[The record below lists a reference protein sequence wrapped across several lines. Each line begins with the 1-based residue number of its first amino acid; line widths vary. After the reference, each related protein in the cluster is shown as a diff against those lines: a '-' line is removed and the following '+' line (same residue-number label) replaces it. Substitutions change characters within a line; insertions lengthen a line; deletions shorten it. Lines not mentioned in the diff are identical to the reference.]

1 MSLTIKLRKCLS
13 EPQRLTK
20 SFTSGVDIAASTN
33 TKASVVLVFKADDKP
48 IDYQNVTLV
57 KHA

>member
-1 MSLTIKLRKCLS
+1 MY
-13 EPQRLTK
+13 
-20 SFTSGVDIAASTN
+20 TN
-33 TKASVVLVFKADDKP
+33 TKASVVLVFKDGADKDKP